1 MPLDAAIPLGPFL
14 VDRAGHL
21 HLREPHLRPRIA
33 FTWRGRPIVGRLQD
47 GRLEIEAML
56 GRIPSTAC
64 GSPERRAALF
74 TLLRRLPP
82 DLPPGWRAR
91 LLPDHRLVLDTAD
104 RMPMPFRVSAL
115 VGAITNAVLVV
126 APYLDLFE
134 ECGLAAGGTDSTCP
148 G

>member
-33 FTWRGRPIVGRLQD
+33 FAWRGRPIVGRLQD
-47 GRLEIEAML
+47 GRLEIEAVL
-56 GRIPSTAC
+56 GRIPSTAD

-74 TLLRRLPP
+74 AMLRRLAP
-82 DLPPGWRAR
+82 DLPHGWHAH
-91 LLPDHRLVLDTAD
+91 LLPDHRLTLETAD
-104 RMPMPFRVSAL
+104 RMPMPIRISAL
-115 VGAITNAVLVV
+115 VGALTNAVLVL

-134 ECGLAAGGTDSTCP
+134 ECGLAAGGTVSTCP

>member
-33 FTWRGRPIVGRLQD
+33 FTWRGRPIIGRLQD

-56 GRIPSTAC
+56 GRIPSTA
-64 GSPERRAALF
+64 GGNPERRAALF
-74 TLLRRLPP
+74 TLLRHLAP

-91 LLPDHRLVLDTAD
+91 LLPDHRLILDTAD
-104 RMPMPFRVSAL
+104 RMPLPIRVSAL
-115 VGAITNAVLVV
+115 VGAITSAVLVV

-134 ECGLAAGGTDSTCP
+134 ERGLAAGGTASTCP